1 MKKMMA
7 TLAILIAV
15 STITANASSKHDDN
29 NGRHN
34 NDNVAMM
41 NNDYDRHNDGDRVYN
56 GGRHHRGNK
65 VVIIN
70 NYGRRD
76 RDCYMVRHEPPR
88 ARFTHHAHPFIGYRI
103 SEMPRGARRV
113 YRDQRTCYGY
123 EGYEFNPVVTAAGII
138 FEAIAFASTR

>member
-7 TLAILIAV
+7 TLAILIAA
-15 STITANASSKHDDN
+15 STITVNASSKHDN

-88 ARFTHHAHPFIGYRI
+88 ARFAHHAHPFIGYRI
-103 SEMPRGARRV
+103 SEMPRGARRI
-113 YRDQRTCYGY
+113 YRDHHTYYVY

-138 FEAIAFASTR
+138 FEAIAVASTR